1 MKPGGFLAREE
12 AGMAGLKAILR
23 RLMRPLFLT
32 INTVRYRVELPRL
45 REAVAKVGRVD
56 SVLDVGAAGGYY
68 AVHAYLP
75 MTQRLWAVEFDP
87 ALCVILAGE
96 LARFG
101 DRARWLQGSIL
112 DIPFEPGKFDLVA
125 CTQVIEHI
133 EDDDR
138 AADELVRVT
147 RPGGYLLLT
156 VPHPPAP
163 WPENGHVREGYTLS
177 DLETRFGSRGMVL
190 LHSDYF
196 LTGPTQRL
204 VHLLH
209 RLRVQLPAVLPLA
222 ELKMDA
228 GQRYAA
234 NPYGLLALFQ
244 RR

>member
-1 MKPGGFLAREE
+1 MKAV
-12 AGMAGLKAILR
+12 LR
-23 RLMRPLFLT
+23 RLMRPWFLT

-45 REAVAKVGRVD
+45 REALARAGRVD

-68 AVHAYLP
+68 ATHAYLP
-75 MTQRLWAVEFDP
+75 VARRLCAVEFDP

-112 DIPFEPGKFDLVA
+112 DLPFEPGGFDLVA
-125 CTQVIEHI
+125 CTQVLEHI

-138 AADELVRVT
+138 AADELARVT

-163 WPENGHVREGYTLS
+163 WPEGGHVREGYTLP
-177 DLETRFGSRGMVL
+177 DLEKRFGSRGMAL
-190 LHSDYF
+190 LHADYF
-196 LTGPTQRL
+196 LTAPTQRL
-204 VHLLH
+204 VHLVH
-209 RLRVQLPAVLPLA
+209 RWKVQLPAVLPFA

-228 GQRYAA
+228 KQRHAA